1 MKVTIETN
9 LTELLV
15 ALDVFRDWARGVAVQ
30 PAAGP
35 APAPAA
41 APAVVAAP
49 APAPAP
55 ALEPEALEHLQQA
68 ARDDWQ
74 AEQAEQAEES
84 DNDTQPARRDWWA
97 EIMTDAT
104 ERCRRNAGK
113 RPTQSELRGRYGI
126 GYSTATRLVD
136 KLVADGVVQ
145 DVDMGKPLPDP
156 RQSPVRVISQTKAAP
171 AQVSDDDDDDN
182 GEAELAKQAAA
193 LTPPAEVLDAIRQE
207 RSHNAA
213 ILRLLAWRG
222 GERTSAAYIFEVLRT
237 QRHVTVGSLTKV
249 LQDLVNERKISKVD
263 RAVYRALLSEV

>member
-15 ALDVFRDWARGVAVQ
+15 ALDVFRDWARGMAAQ

-49 APAPAP
+49 TPAPAP

-74 AEQAEQAEES
+74 AEQAEQ
-84 DNDTQPARRDWWA
+84 DDDDTQPARRDWWA
-97 EIMTDAT
+97 EIVTDAT

-113 RPTQSELRGRYGI
+113 RPTHSELRNRYGI
-126 GYSTATRLVD
+126 GYSTATRIVD

-156 RQSPVRVISQTKAAP
+156 RQSPVRVISQAKAAP
-171 AQVSDDDDDDN
+171 ARVSDDDDDDD
-182 GEAELAKQAAA
+182 GEAELAKQAAQ
-193 LTPPAEVLDAIRQE
+193 LTPPAEVLEAIRQE
-207 RSHNAA
+207 RSHSAA
-213 ILRLLAWRG
+213 ILRLMAWRG

-263 RAVYRALLSEV
+263 RAVYRALWVEV